1 MKFTWFLVLAG
12 CVALSACSARGATG
26 TAPIGS
32 NLAFAIATDNVP
44 VIGGCRIFPRK
55 DPWNT
60 DISNSPVD
68 PHSADYL
75 ANMNPSAHL
84 HPDFGS
90 NPTYGIPYV
99 VVPGSQPFVPM
110 SFQYANESD
119 PGPYPFPPNAPV
131 ESGSDRHV
139 LVIDSGNCHLYETFA
154 SQYVGPG
161 WHAGSGAIFDFGSD
175 GLRPDGWTSADA
187 AGLPIFAGL
196 VRYYEVQAG
205 AIDHALRFTVHAT
218 QDAFVHPA
226 THQAGSSDAALPP
239 MGLRVRLKANYDI
252 SHFTGDAKVILT
264 ALKRY
269 GMLGEERTISKTTG
283 PRGVGLTTPIEL
295 DPTGASVTPGNAVE
309 RARGL
314 ESSLQQQTEKMGG
327 QIDSQTK

>member
-90 NPTYGIPYV
+90 NPAYGIPWV
-99 VVPGSQPFVPM
+99 TVPGMQAFLPVKFDDP
-110 SFQYANESD
+110 QESN
-119 PGPYPFPPNAPV
+119 PGPYPFPPSVPI
-131 ESGSDRHV
+131 ERGSDRHV
-139 LVIDSGNCHLYETFA
+139 LVIDTGSCMLYETYA
-154 SQYVGPG
+154 TKYLGPPPSKG
-161 WHAGSGAIFDFGSD
+161 FHAFSGAVFSFDKINPQ
-175 GLRPDGWTSADA
+175 RTDGWTSADA
-187 AGLPIFAGL
+187 AGLAILAGL
-196 VRYYEVQAG
+196 VKKSEADSG
-205 AIDHALRFTVHAT
+205 LIDHALRFTMSRT
-218 QDAFVHPA
+218 QAAFIHPA
-226 THQAGSSDAALPP
+226 QHCTSGYPVQRYPYYPP
-239 MGLRVRLKANYDI
+239 MGLRVRLKASYDI
-252 SHFTGDAKVILT
+252 SHFTGDSLAIAAAMK
-264 ALKRY
+264 KY
-269 GMLGEERTISKTTG
+269 GMLVADNGSDWYVTGETNTKWNDNDLNQLKNIPANAFEIVQTSPTITG
-283 PRGVGLTTPIEL
+283 FC
-295 DPTGASVTPGNAVE
+295 
-309 RARGL
+309 
-314 ESSLQQQTEKMGG
+314 
-327 QIDSQTK
+327 